1 MKKMKKAVL
10 MSLCLLCSGVQSS
23 ELDTLIETSSAIVD
37 QIDKGIMFVG
47 GSIHASQTGMGISS
61 GQLSGNYYI
70 SSEQVTAYNSALS
83 GMVNYLPYGSAEDYL
98 NEQAQSEL
106 DAMEDAI
113 EEFTTVVVDMLEV
126 QEVAERSESAETPDD
141 QAEVQDYIAQNDMSV
156 SQEDAD
162 TYNQSLDDIEEHA
175 NAAGAFLA
183 VAGNPEA
190 VAFLDQGAMDNNTR
204 VEDNTLTY
212 SSTNQAVELAWASSE
227 TVSSVY
233 LNGQGNYGLDIYATE
248 TEILNT
254 GYESL
259 FYNTG
264 PTALGFN
271 CFMYQIDCE
280 DEESDNT

>member
-1 MKKMKKAVL
+1 MKKAAL
-10 MSLCLLCSGVQSS
+10 TSLYLLCSGVQSS

-37 QIDKGIMFVG
+37 QINKGIMFVG
-47 GSIHASQTGMGISS
+47 GAHHASQTGMGISS

-70 SSEQVTAYNSALS
+70 SDEQVTAYNSALS
-83 GMVNYLPYGSAEDYL
+83 GMVHYLPYGSAEEYL

-113 EEFTTVVVDMLEV
+113 EDFTTVVVDMLEV
-126 QEVAERSESAETPDD
+126 QEVAERAETAETPDD
-141 QAEVQDYIAQNDMSV
+141 QAEVQEYIAQNDMSV
-156 SQEDAD
+156 SQDDAD
-162 TYNQSLDDIEEHA
+162 TYNQSLDDIENHA

-204 VEDNTLTY
+204 VEDNVLSY
-212 SSTNQAVELAWASSE
+212 SASNQAVELAWASSE
-227 TVSSVY
+227 TVSSIY
-233 LNGQGNYGLDIYATE
+233 LNGQGDYGLDIYASE
-248 TEILNT
+248 TDILNT

-271 CFMYQIDCE
+271 CFMYQIDC
-280 DEESDNT
+280 DEGDET

>member
-1 MKKMKKAVL
+1 MKKAVL
-10 MSLCLLCSGVQSS
+10 MSLYLLCSGAQSS

-37 QIDKGIMFVG
+37 QINKGIMFVG
-47 GSIHASQTGMGISS
+47 GAHHASQTGMGISS

-70 SSEQVTAYNSALS
+70 SDEQVTAYNSALS
-83 GMVNYLPYGSAEDYL
+83 GMVHYLPYGSAEDYL

-113 EEFTTVVVDMLEV
+113 GDFTAVVVDMLEV
-126 QEVAERSESAETPDD
+126 QEVAERAETAETPDD

-204 VEDNTLTY
+204 VEDNVLSY
-212 SSTNQAVELAWASSE
+212 SASNQAVELAWASSE

-233 LNGQGNYGLDIYATE
+233 LNGQGDYGLDIYASE
-248 TEILNT
+248 TDILNT

-271 CFMYQIDCE
+271 CFMYQIDC
-280 DEESDNT
+280 DEGDET

>member
-1 MKKMKKAVL
+1 MMKMKKAVL
-10 MSLCLLCSGVQSS
+10 MSLYLLCSGAQSS

-37 QIDKGIMFVG
+37 QINKGIMFVG

-70 SSEQVTAYNSALS
+70 SDEQVTAYNAALS
-83 GMVNYLPYGSAEDYL
+83 GMVHYLPYGSAEDYL

-113 EEFTTVVVDMLEV
+113 GDFTAVVVDMLEV
-126 QEVAERSESAETPDD
+126 QEVAERAETAETPDD

-156 SQEDAD
+156 SQDDAD

-204 VEDNTLTY
+204 VEDNALTY

-233 LNGQGNYGLDIYATE
+233 LNGQGDYGLDIYASE
-248 TEILNT
+248 AEILNT

-271 CFMYQIDCE
+271 CFMYQIDC
-280 DEESDNT
+280 DEGDET

>member
-1 MKKMKKAVL
+1 MKKAAL

-37 QIDKGIMFVG
+37 QINKGIMFVG

-83 GMVNYLPYGSAEDYL
+83 GMVNYLPYGSAEEYL

-113 EEFTTVVVDMLEV
+113 EDFTTVVVDMLEV
-126 QEVAERSESAETPDD
+126 QEVAERAETAETPDD

-204 VEDNTLTY
+204 VEDNALTY

-233 LNGQGNYGLDIYATE
+233 LNGQGDYGLDIYASE
-248 TEILNT
+248 TDILNT

-271 CFMYQIDCE
+271 CFMYQIDC
-280 DEESDNT
+280 DEGDET

>member
-1 MKKMKKAVL
+1 MKKVVL
-10 MSLCLLCSGVQSS
+10 TSLYLLCSGAQSS

-37 QIDKGIMFVG
+37 QINKGIMFVG

-70 SSEQVTAYNSALS
+70 SNEQVSAYNSALT
-83 GMVNYLPYGSAEDYL
+83 GMVNYMPYGSAEEYL

-113 EEFTTVVVDMLEV
+113 GDFTAVVVDMLEV
-126 QEVAERSESAETPDD
+126 QEVAERAETAETPDD
-141 QAEVQDYIAQNDMSV
+141 QAEVQEYIAQNDMSV

-227 TVSSVY
+227 TVSSIY
-233 LNGQGNYGLDIYATE
+233 LDGQGDYGLDIYATE

-271 CFMYQIDCE
+271 CFMYQIDC
-280 DEESDNT
+280 DEGDET

>member
-1 MKKMKKAVL
+1 MKKAVL
-10 MSLCLLCSGVQSS
+10 MSLYLLCSGVQSS

-37 QIDKGIMFVG
+37 QINKGIMFVG
-47 GSIHASQTGMGISS
+47 GAHHASQTGMGISS

-70 SSEQVTAYNSALS
+70 SDEQVTAYNSALS
-83 GMVNYLPYGSAEDYL
+83 GMVHYLPYGSAEDYL

-113 EEFTTVVVDMLEV
+113 GDFTAVVVGMLEV
-126 QEVAERSESAETPDD
+126 QEVAERAETAETPDD

-156 SQEDAD
+156 SQDDAD
-162 TYNQSLDDIEEHA
+162 TYNQSLDDIENHA

-204 VEDNTLTY
+204 VEDNVLSY
-212 SSTNQAVELAWASSE
+212 SASNQAVELAWASSE
-227 TVSSVY
+227 TVSSIY
-233 LNGQGNYGLDIYATE
+233 LNGQGDYGLDIYASE
-248 TEILNT
+248 TDILNT

-271 CFMYQIDCE
+271 CFMYQIDC
-280 DEESDNT
+280 DEGDET

>member
-1 MKKMKKAVL
+1 MKKAAL
-10 MSLCLLCSGVQSS
+10 TSLYLLCSGVQSS

-37 QIDKGIMFVG
+37 QINKGIMFVG
-47 GSIHASQTGMGISS
+47 GAHHASQTGMGISS

-70 SSEQVTAYNSALS
+70 SDEQVTAYNSALS
-83 GMVNYLPYGSAEDYL
+83 GMVHYLPYGSAEDYL

-113 EEFTTVVVDMLEV
+113 GDFTAVVVGMLEV
-126 QEVAERSESAETPDD
+126 QEVAERAETAETPDD

-156 SQEDAD
+156 SQDDAD
-162 TYNQSLDDIEEHA
+162 TYNQSLDDIENHA

-204 VEDNTLTY
+204 VEDNVLSY
-212 SSTNQAVELAWASSE
+212 SASNQAVELAWASSE
-227 TVSSVY
+227 TVSSIY
-233 LNGQGNYGLDIYATE
+233 LNGQGDYGLDIYASE
-248 TEILNT
+248 TDILNT

-271 CFMYQIDCE
+271 CFMYQIDC
-280 DEESDNT
+280 DEGDET